1 MQRHYSV
8 NKGLYSQHY
17 GLPSGH
23 IWLWELDHKE
33 GRASKN
39 WFLLTVV
46 SEKTPE
52 SPLDCK
58 EIKPVNLMGNQPWI
72 LIGKT
77 DAESEASV
85 FWPPDVNSQLIGK
98 DPDDRK
104 DWGQKEK
111 RASEDEMTGWHHQCN
126 GHELGQTPGDGEEQG
141 GLACCSPWGLKE
153 SDMTGWLNN
162 IIASWYLEQNFC
174 FNIPLYKWKNN
185 ICLLRKFWRDQWKKT
200 YRFEPLVIS
209 VTFC

>member
-1 MQRHYSV
+1 
-8 NKGLYSQHY
+8 
-17 GLPSGH
+17 
-23 IWLWELDHKE
+23 
-33 GRASKN
+33 
-39 WFLLTVV
+39 
-46 SEKTPE
+46 
-52 SPLDCK
+52 
-58 EIKPVNLMGNQPWI
+58 MGNQPWI

-111 RASEDEMTGWHHQCN
+111 RASEDEMIGWHHQCN
-126 GHELGQTPGDGEEQG
+126 GHELGQTLGDGEEQG

-153 SDMTGWLNN
+153 WDMTGWLNN

-174 FNIPLYKWKNN
+174 FNIPLHKWKNN

-209 VTFC
+209 VTFCSFLRRDWKKYDKILNICLILTVGMWMLITLSSSCTLGL